1 MAISTSIFIVSGLG
15 WFGGGEVRVGEFG
28 EEDSVSG
35 FELEPVLEDG
45 MALVGPAA
53 EGLGVPGA

>member
-1 MAISTSIFIVSGLG
+1 MSGLG

>member
-1 MAISTSIFIVSGLG
+1 MSGLG

-35 FELEPVLEDG
+35 FELEGFELEPVLEDG

-53 EGLGVPGA
+53 EGIGVPGA